1 MKENA
6 WSKLDKDEV
15 FRFSDEYRIFLNK
28 CKTEREVVDYIVSEA
43 EKHGF
48 LPIEKGGRKIY
59 EVNRGKS
66 VIVAVKGRKDLREG
80 LRIIASHADSPR
92 LDLKPNPLY
101 EDEELALLKTHYY
114 GGIKKYHWVSIPLA
128 IHGVVVKENGEKLN
142 LVIGEDPEDPVF
154 TVCDLLPHLAKKIQ
168 GDKKLFDGIAG
179 EELNILFGSMKEKK
193 KESKKGEQE
202 IKNFILKFLEENYGI
217 KEEDLVSAEIEIV
230 PSFKARDVGID
241 KSFVGAYGQDDRV
254 CVFTSLK
261 AILEVEDP
269 EYTCVFIATDRE
281 EIGSEGPTGMKSR
294 AFENFVIKM
303 MESPDIKDL
312 VSVFENTKVISA
324 DVSAGINP
332 TFKDAQEKHNAAKL
346 GYGVVIERYTGLR
359 GKYSTN
365 ETTAEFTSEI
375 RRILNK
381 NNISWQA
388 AELGKVDEG
397 GGGTIAKFLA
407 NYNMDVIDCGTPL
420 LGMHSP
426 FEIASKADIYETYR
440 AYKAFYEG

>member
-1 MKENA
+1 MKDNA
-6 WSKLDKDEV
+6 WLKLNKEEV
-15 FRFSDEYRIFLNK
+15 FKFCDEYCDFLSR
-28 CKTEREVVDYIVSEA
+28 CKTEREVVDYIVSMA
-43 EKHGF
+43 EKNGF
-48 LPIEKGGRKIY
+48 SSMEKGGKKIY

-66 VIVAVKGRKDLREG
+66 VILAVRGKKDLEEG

-92 LDLKPNPLY
+92 LDLKPNPVY
-101 EDEELALLKTHYY
+101 EEEEIALLKTHYY
-114 GGIKKYHWVSIPLA
+114 GGIKKYQWVSIPLA
-128 IHGVVVKENGEKLN
+128 MHGVIVKENGEKLN
-142 LVIGEDPEDPVF
+142 IILGENPEDPVF

-168 GDKKLFDGIAG
+168 GEKKFFEGIAG
-179 EELNILFGSMKEKK
+179 EELNILFGSMRKEDKEKEKIKRFIVELLEK
-193 KESKKGEQE
+193 K
-202 IKNFILKFLEENYGI
+202 YDI
-217 KEEDLVSAEIEIV
+217 KEEDLISAEIQFV
-230 PSFKARDVGID
+230 PNFKARDVGID
-241 KSFVGAYGQDDRV
+241 KSFIGAYGHDDKV

-261 AILEVEDP
+261 AILEMEDP
-269 EYTCVFIATDRE
+269 EYTCVFIAADRE

-294 AFENFVIKM
+294 AFENFLIKIAD
-303 MESPDIKDL
+303 SPKLKDL
-312 VSVFENTKVISA
+312 VSVFENSKVLSA
-324 DVSAGINP
+324 DVSAGLNP

-346 GYGVVIERYTGLR
+346 GYGVVIERYTGSR

-365 ETTAEFTSEI
+365 ETTAEFTAEI
-375 RRILNK
+375 RKIFNK
-381 NNISWQA
+381 NNIHWQA